1 MGKSIL
7 AVAAV
12 AGLLTVPSF
21 VSAQEGVAAGA
32 ATGAAAGA
40 IVGGPVGAAVGGV
53 AGAATGAAAESAAR
67 PPDTVVVQPAPAI
80 TTGTVTSERTCTTDA
95 AGNRV
100 CTEVRR

>member
-1 MGKSIL
+1 MRRNVL
-7 AVAAV
+7 AVAA
-12 AGLLTVPSF
+12 LLALPTLA
-21 VSAQEGVAAGA
+21 SAQEGVAAGA

-53 AGAATGAAAESAAR
+53 AGAATGAAAESASR
-67 PPDTVVVQPAPAI
+67 PPPPADTVIVAPS
-80 TTGTVTSERTCTTDA
+80 TTGTVTSERTCATDA

>member
-1 MGKSIL
+1 MAAAGFL
-7 AVAAV
+7 AMPA
-12 AGLLTVPSF
+12 L

-40 IVGGPVGAAVGGV
+40 IVGGPVGAVVGGV
-53 AGAATGAAAESAAR
+53 AGAATGAAAESAAQ
-67 PPDTVVVQPAPAI
+67 PPAAVVVQPAP

>member
-1 MGKSIL
+1 MRRSIIVAAALAGFAAVPTL
-7 AVAAV
+7 AV
-12 AGLLTVPSF
+12 
-21 VSAQEGVAAGA
+21 AQEGVAAGA

-53 AGAATGAAAESAAR
+53 AGAATGAAAEAATR
-67 PPDTVVVQPAPAI
+67 PPPA
-80 TTGTVTSERTCTTDA
+80 TTGTVIVEQPAPVSERTCTVDA

>member
-1 MGKSIL
+1 MQRSII
-7 AVAAV
+7 AVAAL
-12 AGLLTVPSF
+12 AGLITMPTLA
-21 VSAQEGVAAGA
+21 SAQEGVAAGA

-53 AGAATGAAAESAAR
+53 AGAVTGGAAEAASRPPPPPAVVVTPGATGS
-67 PPDTVVVQPAPAI
+67 VV
-80 TTGTVTSERTCTTDA
+80 SERTCTTDA